1 MTAINIVLISIN
13 LSSTHDMLHLLI
25 CLLFVNYLHP
35 HPLSLSI
42 HFSLY
47 PFLSLSSSR
56 PFFPNVSVCVCV
68 LIDACIGDIIKE
80 FMFGRISF
88 AQSLHTTT
96 HHTIPRD
103 SHLFSYSL
111 YIYVSLLSSF
121 LPSFLPSLSPSLF
134 QSLCLTLLLIVP
146 LSTVCRQPGLVH
158 VYVSLHFFSLDCRF
172 FLLPH
177 SLSIFISLTLS
188 YHLSPQMCVC
198 VLIDACIGDI
208 IKEFMFGRI
217 SFAQSL
223 HTTPPGPFVYITFL
237 ISL

>member
-13 LSSTHDMLHLLI
+13 LSSTHDMLHLMI

-47 PFLSLSSSR
+47 FHFCLSPVLVLFSQMCLC
-56 PFFPNVSVCVCV
+56 VCVCV

-121 LPSFLPSLSPSLF
+121 RPSF
-134 QSLCLTLLLIVP
+134 
-146 LSTVCRQPGLVH
+146 
-158 VYVSLHFFSLDCRF
+158 
-172 FLLPH
+172 
-177 SLSIFISLTLS
+177 
-188 YHLSPQMCVC
+188 HLSRPPYFN
-198 VLIDACIGDI
+198 L
-208 IKEFMFGRI
+208 
-217 SFAQSL
+217 FAL
-223 HTTPPGPFVYITFL
+223 LFCE
-237 ISL
+237 